1 MKGMRNIALT
11 ILLFC
16 SSIAAWELIVR
27 VFEVPTFIF
36 PAPSKVAMALWRG
49 FASGLYQKHLAHTLL
64 ETVLG
69 FLLGSALG
77 FFLGTA
83 VALSRYVE
91 YFFYPYIVMFQS
103 LPKVALAP
111 LIVVWFGLGLKS
123 QVLNAALVAFFP
135 LLVNTM
141 VGLKSTDEDRM
152 NLMRSLAAS
161 ESQIFWMLR
170 LPNALPFV
178 MAGLDVAMIFALIG
192 AIVAEFVGARA
203 GLGMLIQSMNFNMD
217 VSGQF
222 SVLLILSVVGLLLNR
237 CILLIRRR
245 VLFWDP
251 SEKERLERE
260 RIVHMKR
267 TLIALVLT
275 CFLVAVSCANVLAQ
289 TSKLRVGFCSRVISS
304 AAAPFAIATKMGWY
318 KEDGVEVELAALAGS
333 ADCVKTTAT
342 KEIPFSLP
350 SVEPLA
356 AARTQG
362 IKAKIFYTAYQ
373 GNIYGIAVPA
383 DSPIQKITDL
393 KGKTHRRHQHGHR
406 RGAGREGSDCNGRDE
421 SG

>member
-1 MKGMRNIALT
+1 MKGLRNVALT

-16 SSIAAWELIVR
+16 SSIIVWELIVR

-49 FASGLYQKHLAHTLL
+49 FASGLYQKHLSHTLL

-83 VALSRYVE
+83 VALNRHVE

-123 QVLNAALVAFFP
+123 QVINAALVAFFP

-141 VGLKSTDEDRM
+141 VGLKSADEDRL

-245 VLFWDP
+245 ILFWDP

-260 RIVHMKR
+260 RI
-267 TLIALVLT
+267 AL
-275 CFLVAVSCANVLAQ
+275 
-289 TSKLRVGFCSRVISS
+289 
-304 AAAPFAIATKMGWY
+304 
-318 KEDGVEVELAALAGS
+318 
-333 ADCVKTTAT
+333 
-342 KEIPFSLP
+342 
-350 SVEPLA
+350 
-356 AARTQG
+356 
-362 IKAKIFYTAYQ
+362 
-373 GNIYGIAVPA
+373 
-383 DSPIQKITDL
+383 
-393 KGKTHRRHQHGHR
+393 
-406 RGAGREGSDCNGRDE
+406 
-421 SG
+421 

>member
-1 MKGMRNIALT
+1 MKSVRNIVLT

-16 SSIAAWELIVR
+16 SSILAWELIVR
-27 VFEVPTFIF
+27 VFEVPAFIF
-36 PAPSKVAMALWRG
+36 PAPSQVATALWRG
-49 FASGLYQKHLAHTLL
+49 FASGLYLKHLYHTLL

-77 FFLGTA
+77 FSLGTA
-83 VALSRYVE
+83 VALNRYVE

-123 QVLNAALVAFFP
+123 QVVNAALVAFFP
-135 LLVNTM
+135 LLVNTV
-141 VGLKSTDEDRM
+141 VGLKSADEDRM
-152 NLMRSLAAS
+152 NLMQSLAAS

-222 SVLLILSVVGLLLNR
+222 SVLLILSIVGLLLNR

-245 VLFWDP
+245 ILFWDP

-260 RIVHMKR
+260 RI
-267 TLIALVLT
+267 TL
-275 CFLVAVSCANVLAQ
+275 
-289 TSKLRVGFCSRVISS
+289 
-304 AAAPFAIATKMGWY
+304 
-318 KEDGVEVELAALAGS
+318 
-333 ADCVKTTAT
+333 
-342 KEIPFSLP
+342 
-350 SVEPLA
+350 
-356 AARTQG
+356 
-362 IKAKIFYTAYQ
+362 
-373 GNIYGIAVPA
+373 
-383 DSPIQKITDL
+383 
-393 KGKTHRRHQHGHR
+393 
-406 RGAGREGSDCNGRDE
+406 
-421 SG
+421 